1 MDSIGVEPGE
11 LTFKKVHTNYL
22 KAKRSSSKRWLLIL
36 LFSLFAVGSSTAWW
50 FYNSND
56 QNEQLAHTE
65 TTVSNTNEKESE
77 NNFENNTSSI
87 KQDSGENV
95 SANNY
100 DANSSNKITPK
111 DQTASEPVNNLN
123 ENQNTTSDEKS
134 SSEEG
139 SPKSNVV
146 DQKNEST
153 QNKNTSENRSA
164 GKVQKKNS
172 TNRNTKSVALKSN
185 SSLNTKVQSNKTSA
199 NNTSESNSYKHPKT
213 EGHQTTSEIQTNKA
227 VANNGNSDKQTTES
241 KNASELNEQQE
252 QASKKDS
259 VVTFN
264 EGENK
269 ENVTEQN
276 SSKIDTVGKDPAKKV
291 NDPKSNDLLTA
302 APTPTDN
309 LNTDKKNHF
318 YINTEL
324 IYYNINYEAKPNGKA
339 PSMYTQNNANFPKL
353 FSDGN
358 PKGSSKIISGAVSLG
373 YTFKNNLSANLG
385 ISYFSVENKI
395 NGKAFAQNKTQ
406 LVLDYYLYDST
417 MQIID
422 TVYKVG
428 SSRNINVVN
437 GDTVEAQDYLNN
449 IKYISIPINLSYK
462 LNINPKFG
470 IEPSVGIQY
479 CLPLSSYQLIAI
491 KDNTFTYGKTKNF
504 MNPRA
509 TFIDLAMKFNYT
521 LNSNAA
527 LYLKPGYYFNNRSIY
542 NVDYAL
548 DYRLRNLYCAF
559 GLTLKLK

>member
-22 KAKRSSSKRWLLIL
+22 KAKRSSSKRWLLVL
-36 LFSLFAVGSSTAWW
+36 LLSFFAIGTFTAWW
-50 FYNSND
+50 FYNSNS
-56 QNEQLAHTE
+56 QNKQLATTE
-65 TTVSNTNEKESE
+65 TINSNTTTNASNHNTENNSESINIDPNESISNNQNTETNNIKINSNSQTSSEATPTENKKKTDVPDDNANAVAETNKNSTEEIKNSSDKNETITVVRSASKKEKKNTSVERSKPSASVSKTNFNVNEPGSLTTTNKSKKNNSSKELTIKESKSPNEKQVTKTIPETD
-77 NNFENNTSSI
+77 NTNRSNS
-87 KQDSGENV
+87 DSKPL
-95 SANNY
+95 S
-100 DANSSNKITPK
+100 
-111 DQTASEPVNNLN
+111 DQKERSEPVN
-123 ENQNTTSDEKS
+123 
-134 SSEEG
+134 
-139 SPKSNVV
+139 
-146 DQKNEST
+146 KNDT
-153 QNKNTSENRSA
+153 AT
-164 GKVQKKNS
+164 
-172 TNRNTKSVALKSN
+172 AL
-185 SSLNTKVQSNKTSA
+185 
-199 NNTSESNSYKHPKT
+199 NSYA
-213 EGHQTTSEIQTNKA
+213 NKI
-227 VANNGNSDKQTTES
+227 NTPD
-241 KNASELNEQQE
+241 
-252 QASKKDS
+252 QATD
-259 VVTFN
+259 
-264 EGENK
+264 
-269 ENVTEQN
+269 
-276 SSKIDTVGKDPAKKV
+276 KIDTAVKNPVKKV
-291 NDPKSNDLLTA
+291 NDPKTNDLLAATA
-302 APTPTDN
+302 NPTNN

-470 IEPSVGIQY
+470 IEPSLGIQY
-479 CLPLSSYQLIAI
+479 CLPLSSYQLIAV

-509 TFIDLAMKFNYT
+509 IFFDVAMKFNYALNPNST
-521 LNSNAA
+521 L
-527 LYLKPGYYFNNRSIY
+527 YVKPGYFFNNRSIY

-548 DYRLRNLYCAF
+548 DYRLKSLYIAF